1 MSQYYTSATHQAPL
15 MEFPRIDD
23 EHNLIARYAAK
34 LSNHEGKM
42 LDSDQQPNLV
52 DSLSSND
59 SFLLNS
65 DFKVHQDLIDEL
77 EASNRQIME
86 EIRHL
91 REAKDSSF
99 SNSNLIFELQ
109 MLKQHKGELEGRMNK
124 LQNGRR
130 DLMEQLERLMGL
142 LKSRDGTS
150 PGSQNSSPLRRAN
163 SLQRHYMEQSYS
175 PRHER
180 LYSNGSVNGSPK
192 LTPQHSISSTS
203 SSVYNSRTKRQFSE
217 LFTAADAVND
227 ALSHL
232 VNHVTTDEEEDSSP
246 CAAFPTSSD
255 FDSAGY

>member
-1 MSQYYTSATHQAPL
+1 MNADAWIIV

-34 LSNHEGKM
+34 LSSHEGKTAAGDG
-42 LDSDQQPNLV
+42 DSHANVLCT
-52 DSLSSND
+52 SSE
-59 SFLLNS
+59 SFQFGS
-65 DFKVHQDLIDEL
+65 EFKEHQTLIDEL

-86 EIRHL
+86 EIHHL
-91 REAKDSSF
+91 RQAKDGSF
-99 SNSNLIFELQ
+99 SNPSLIYELN

-124 LQNGRR
+124 LQDGRR

-142 LKSRDGTS
+142 LKSRDGAT
-150 PGSQNSSPLRRAN
+150 GSHSSSPLRRAN
-163 SLQRHYMEQSYS
+163 SLQRQYMELSYS

-180 LYSNGSVNGSPK
+180 LYSNGSVNASPK

-203 SSVYNSRTKRQFSE
+203 SSGYNSRTKRQFSE
-217 LFTAADAVND
+217 LFTAADAIND

-246 CAAFPTSSD
+246 CAAFPTTSNYDSS
-255 FDSAGY
+255 GY